1 MQLASDHIS
10 VGRLEATWHAGRMP
24 NRNMLSLHVRPSRRT
39 GTDEVDIMVDGVH
52 LYALLGLRRRW
63 TAPPRSVLCPPS
75 DHLFGGA
82 DGWETPSLRWFEDGR
97 VAVAVCGC
105 GQPGCAAVLMRV
117 RVSED
122 EIVWSEFET
131 YLAGEHLDGEFH
143 FNPKQ
148 YGAAVR
154 TLCRS

>member
-97 VAVAVCGC
+97 QALFNLAADIEERHDLAA
-105 GQPGCAAVLMRV
+105 GQPERVAHLAALLDAW
-117 RVSED
+117 SED
-122 EIVWSEFET
+122 VVALIPRP
-131 YLAGEHLDGEFH
+131 
-143 FNPKQ
+143 NPTP
-148 YGAAVR
+148 YFAP
-154 TLCRS
+154 